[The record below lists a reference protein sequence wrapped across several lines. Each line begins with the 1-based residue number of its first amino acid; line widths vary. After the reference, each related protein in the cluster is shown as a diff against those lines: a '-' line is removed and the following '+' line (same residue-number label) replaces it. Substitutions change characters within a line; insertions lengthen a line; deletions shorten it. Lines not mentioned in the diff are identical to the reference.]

1 MISDCLIGHPTWPHQ
16 QNKIMNLILR
26 HTGIRPATG
35 LRAIVHQQISLLAP
49 MRQIDQAKVRI
60 TREDEASPAFCVR
73 AHLVTPG
80 PDVFAEARDHT
91 LAAALGKA
99 MKQLADGI
107 KGRVRKRLTRS
118 KSNLGV
124 RRGPAARFVT
134 SSSHR

>member
-1 MISDCLIGHPTWPHQ
+1 MKLMLKHF
-16 QNKIMNLILR
+16 
-26 HTGIRPATG
+26 GIHPATG
-35 LRAIVHQQISLLAP
+35 LRAIVHQKISLLAP

-60 TREDEASPAFCVR
+60 TREDETSPAFCVQ

-107 KGRVRKRLTRS
+107 KGRMRKRLTRS

-134 SSSHR
+134 SSCPR